1 MLLEQ
6 AGSDPLTGLP
16 NRRGLMEQLERA
28 LARQP
33 HRIALIFCDLDRFKD
48 VNDRYGH
55 AVGDSLLQE
64 VARRLRGVLRQQDT
78 IARLGGD
85 EFVVLIDDLTHRD
98 EALRRAQRLRSCL
111 AEPWQH
117 GGLDLYLTMSMGV
130 AFSSSAEPGAN
141 PGLNA
146 EELMR
151 RADLTMYD
159 VKSSGRDGIAA
170 YSLSADL
177 RMQRDVDV
185 RQHLEQ
191 ALRHN
196 RLVLHGQ
203 PLVDLASGAVLG
215 AEGLVRLRT
224 PTTSLME
231 PDHFI
236 SVAERSGLIVP
247 LGGWV
252 IAEALRTLCRWQ
264 AAGLAWRLA
273 INISPQQLEQEQLAE
288 DLIRLQDETGVDLSA
303 LTVEITETV
312 LLKAHATAHHN
323 LIRLEQVGVTI
334 ALDDF
339 GTGYSSLAWLSRLP
353 IQQVKF
359 DRSIMARV
367 VDDQRTTILVRGF
380 VRVFQDLGLGVVAEG
395 IETVAQHEA
404 LLAMGCS
411 VGQGLF
417 VRQAHAPGP
426 GSMGPGSQRAA
437 MTCGIGDSRAGARP

>member
-1 MLLEQ
+1 
-6 AGSDPLTGLP
+6 
-16 NRRGLMEQLERA
+16 
-28 LARQP
+28 
-33 HRIALIFCDLDRFKD
+33 
-48 VNDRYGH
+48 
-55 AVGDSLLQE
+55 
-64 VARRLRGVLRQQDT
+64 
-78 IARLGGD
+78 
-85 EFVVLIDDLTHRD
+85 
-98 EALRRAQRLRSCL
+98 
-111 AEPWQH
+111 
-117 GGLDLYLTMSMGV
+117 
-130 AFSSSAEPGAN
+130 
-141 PGLNA
+141 
-146 EELMR
+146 
-151 RADLTMYD
+151 
-159 VKSSGRDGIAA
+159 
-170 YSLSADL
+170 
-177 RMQRDVDV
+177 VDV

-215 AEGLVRLRT
+215 AEALVRLRT
-224 PTTSLME
+224 PTDSLME
-231 PDHFI
+231 PGDFI
-236 SVAERSGLIVP
+236 AVAERSGLIVP

-252 IAEALRTLCRWQ
+252 IEEALRTLCRWQ

-273 INISPQQLEQEQLAE
+273 INISPQHLEQEQLAE
-288 DLIRLQDETGVDLSA
+288 DLIRLQDKTGVDLSA

-359 DRSIMARV
+359 DRSIIARV
-367 VDDQRTTILVRGF
+367 VDDQRTRTLVRGF

-411 VGQGLF
+411 VGQGFLF
-417 VRQAHAPGP
+417 G
-426 GSMGPGSQRAA
+426 
-437 MTCGIGDSRAGARP
+437 RPTPLGQGRWALDADGQP

>member
-1 MLLEQ
+1 
-6 AGSDPLTGLP
+6 
-16 NRRGLMEQLERA
+16 
-28 LARQP
+28 
-33 HRIALIFCDLDRFKD
+33 
-48 VNDRYGH
+48 
-55 AVGDSLLQE
+55 
-64 VARRLRGVLRQQDT
+64 
-78 IARLGGD
+78 
-85 EFVVLIDDLTHRD
+85 
-98 EALRRAQRLRSCL
+98 
-111 AEPWQH
+111 
-117 GGLDLYLTMSMGV
+117 
-130 AFSSSAEPGAN
+130 
-141 PGLNA
+141 
-146 EELMR
+146 
-151 RADLTMYD
+151 
-159 VKSSGRDGIAA
+159 
-170 YSLSADL
+170 
-177 RMQRDVDV
+177 
-185 RQHLEQ
+185 
-191 ALRHN
+191 
-196 RLVLHGQ
+196 
-203 PLVDLASGAVLG
+203 
-215 AEGLVRLRT
+215 
-224 PTTSLME
+224 
-231 PDHFI
+231 
-236 SVAERSGLIVP
+236 
-247 LGGWV
+247 V